1 MATPIAAETTGGPV
15 AEKEGVKELRTGT
28 VRWLAILV
36 ALSVVYAAGAR
47 LGFSLAFVNASAT
60 VVWPPTGIAVAAML
74 SLGPRVWPAIFVG
87 AFAANLLN
95 SGSLGASLGIALG
108 NTLEP
113 LVATWLVNRYANG
126 RRVMDRAHD
135 ILKFALLAGVLSTM
149 ISATIGVLSL
159 VAAELASWGGAA
171 GVWFIWWFGDA
182 SSALTITPALL
193 LWTLHPRAH
202 WKQAK
207 AIEAV
212 AMFATLWLVGLLVFG
227 GLVPWAVTHYSLEFL
242 CTPVLL
248 WAAYRFGQ
256 REASTAL
263 ILLSW
268 IAIWGTMHG
277 LGPFA
282 REAPNEALLLLQSFM
297 SVSAV
302 MTLVLAAVV
311 SERER
316 VEAQLRRASIT
327 DPLTGLMNY
336 RQLMLVLESEIERSD
351 RTDRQF
357 AVLFL
362 DVDGLKRLNDRHG
375 HLVGSRALCRV
386 ANALVASTR
395 TIDTAARYGG
405 DEFALVL
412 PETDKEGAVQV
423 AARVRALL
431 AADAEEP
438 RVSASIGV
446 ATYPRDGRSAVT
458 LLAAADGVLYA
469 SRSQKP
475 WLRRRR

>member
-1 MATPIAAETTGGPV
+1 ME
-15 AEKEGVKELRTGT
+15 
-28 VRWLAILV
+28 
-36 ALSVVYAAGAR
+36 
-47 LGFSLAFVNASAT
+47 
-60 VVWPPTGIAVAAML
+60 
-74 SLGPRVWPAIFVG
+74 
-87 AFAANLLN
+87 
-95 SGSLGASLGIALG
+95 
-108 NTLEP
+108 
-113 LVATWLVNRYANG
+113 
-126 RRVMDRAHD
+126 RAHG

-159 VAAELASWGGAA
+159 IVTGLATWGSAA

-193 LWTLHPRAH
+193 LWTLHPRAQ
-202 WKQAK
+202 WKQAQ

-227 GLVPWAVTHYSLEFL
+227 GLAPWAVTHYSLEFL

-316 VEAQLRRASIT
+316 VEAQLRRASLT

-351 RTDRQF
+351 RTDRPF

-386 ANALVASTR
+386 GSALLASTR

-412 PETDKEGAVQV
+412 PETDVEGARQV
-423 AARVRALL
+423 AARIRSLL
-431 AADAEEP
+431 ADDTEEP
-438 RVSASIGV
+438 RVTASIGV
-446 ATYPRDGRSAVT
+446 ATYPRDGESAVS

-469 SRSQKP
+469 SRSDRP